1 MDLTKQQDEYREW
14 LIGLVLCARTL
25 PQIETT
31 RQLLQSWV
39 DEHPDDL
46 GIRDGFDHLAMFD
59 YMAHLDEADTDAEA
73 ATAITEPRHA
83 IATV

>member
-1 MDLTKQQDEYREW
+1 
-14 LIGLVLCARTL
+14 
-25 PQIETT
+25 
-31 RQLLQSWV
+31 V